1 MTITI
6 KDFDM
11 KIDDKA
17 VETNTEII
25 RDILLQIK
33 SMLDDHDSRIETL
46 EP

>member
-17 VETNTEII
+17 VEVDMQII
-25 RDILLQIK
+25 RAIFLQIK
-33 SMLDDHDSRIETL
+33 AMLDDHDSRIETL